1 MVISPFQ
8 TIIQSNT
15 MIKNFTKYNHAVLL
29 ILLMVIIFSC
39 KKEVVPDATPP
50 SINGV
55 TNTISPGTAL
65 SSVKF
70 GEWIV
75 IKGAH
80 LATTYKVEF
89 NTIQVPDSL
98 YYADDSTVTVKIPAN
113 LPDPINNPIT
123 VTTKYGTATFNF
135 KIMQPAPIIIGFN
148 PEAGVAGD
156 VVTIT
161 GNHFN
166 GVTEVKF
173 DNAVATIVSKSNQEL
188 KVNVPAGLTSA
199 FIGVTTPVGS
209 VTSLTRF
216 GFKYIIYDEKL
227 QTGWSNTSYSAA
239 AVFNHTTTV
248 KRGTTAVSNA
258 YTVGF
263 GGFRLSKAAPAL
275 SLAGYSAFKFSV
287 FGGPGTEGKRARV
300 IINGVT
306 TTAFQVTLKEGVW
319 STFEIPLSNFNNP
332 ATLSSFELK
341 EYSGLIVTVFLDDI
355 GLS

>member
-1 MVISPFQ
+1 
-8 TIIQSNT
+8 
-15 MIKNFTKYNHAVLL
+15 MIKNFTKQCHAVLPIML
-29 ILLMVIIFSC
+29 MTILFSC
-39 KKEVVPDATPP
+39 KKDHGLHEVPP
-50 SINGV
+50 TITGV
-55 TNTISPGTAL
+55 TDLTNRGTTL

-89 NTIQVPDSL
+89 NTIVVSDSL

-123 VTTKYGTATFNF
+123 VTTKYGTATYGF
-135 KIMQPAPIIIGFN
+135 KIMQPAPIITGFN
-148 PEAGVAGD
+148 PEAGLAGD
-156 VVTIT
+156 VVTIS

-188 KVNVPAGLTSA
+188 KVNVPAGVTSA
-199 FIGVTTPVGS
+199 FITVTTPVGS
-209 VTSLTRF
+209 VTSLTKF
-216 GFKYIIYDEKL
+216 GFKYMIYDEKL
-227 QTGWSNTSYSAA
+227 QTGWSNTSYSATA
-239 AVFNHTTTV
+239 ILNHTTTV
-248 KRGTTAVSNA
+248 KRGTTSISNA

-263 GGFRLSKAAPAL
+263 GGFRLSKATPAV
-275 SLAGYSAFKFSV
+275 SLTGYTAIKFSV
-287 FGGPGTEGKRARV
+287 FGGPGTEGKKARV
-300 IINGVT
+300 IINGVS
-306 TTAFQVTLKEGVW
+306 TTAFQILLKEGAW

-332 ATLSSFELK
+332 TTLTSFELK
-341 EYSGLIVTVFLDDI
+341 EYSGLMVTVYLDDI

>member
-1 MVISPFQ
+1 MIML
-8 TIIQSNT
+8 IT
-15 MIKNFTKYNHAVLL
+15 M
-29 ILLMVIIFSC
+29 IFSC
-39 KKEVVPDATPP
+39 KKEDNTHAVPP
-50 SINGV
+50 SITGV
-55 TNTISPGTAL
+55 TDLTNRGTAL
-65 SSVKF
+65 SSVKY

-80 LATTYKVEF
+80 LATTFKVEF
-89 NTIQVPDSL
+89 NTISVSDSL

-123 VTTKYGTATFNF
+123 VTTKYGTATYGF
-135 KIMQPAPIIIGFN
+135 KIMQPAPIINGFN
-148 PEAGVAGD
+148 PEAGATGD
-156 VVTIT
+156 QVTIS

-188 KVNVPAGLTSA
+188 KVNVPAGITSA
-199 FIGVTTPVGS
+199 FITVTTPVGS

-216 GFKYIIYDEKL
+216 GFKYIIYDERL
-227 QTGWSNTSYSAA
+227 LTGWSNTSYSST

-248 KRGTTAVSNA
+248 KRGTTAISNA

-263 GGFRLSKAAPAL
+263 GGFRVSKAAPAL
-275 SLAGYSAFKFSV
+275 SLAGYSAVKFSV
-287 FGGPGTEGKRARV
+287 FGGPGTEGRRARV
-300 IINGVT
+300 IINGVS
-306 TTAFQVTLKEGVW
+306 TTAFQIVLKEGAW

-332 ATLSSFELK
+332 ATLTSIEIK
-341 EYSGLIVTVFLDDI
+341 EFSGLVVTVFLDDI